1 MFVLI
6 FKQIEVRCDGWG
18 WEKNSFPHHFRHI
31 PHYFLHVC
39 PGSLGKVILD
49 AMTDSLQIDTVS
61 VQFAGLRALDSV
73 SLTLHPREIV
83 GLIGPNGSG
92 KTTLINAITG
102 YVPLAG
108 GQIHV
113 KGRRISGLPPH
124 RIAHHGIRRTF
135 QTIRLFKQLT
145 ALENVEAAAVAA
157 GQSRRAASK
166 RAHAALERLELS
178 DRSHQTAESLP
189 YGEQRR
195 LEIARALV
203 TAPPFLLLDEPAAG
217 LNESES
223 DGLLTILVG
232 IVRADGCGLL
242 IIDHDMRLIMRLC
255 DRLHVLNYGRTIA
268 EGDPASVR
276 ANPDVI
282 AAYLGGRR

>member
-1 MFVLI
+1 
-6 FKQIEVRCDGWG
+6 
-18 WEKNSFPHHFRHI
+18 
-31 PHYFLHVC
+31 
-39 PGSLGKVILD
+39 
-49 AMTDSLQIDTVS
+49 MTNSLQIDTVS
-61 VQFAGLRALDSV
+61 VQFAGLRALDAV
-73 SLTLHPREIV
+73 SLTLQRGEIV

-102 YVPLAG
+102 YVPLTN
-108 GQIHV
+108 GQIYV
-113 KGRRISGLPPH
+113 SGRRISGLPPH

-145 ALENVEAAAVAA
+145 TLENVEAAAVAA

-166 RAHAALERLELS
+166 LAHATLERLALS
-178 DRSHQTAESLP
+178 DRARQTAESLP

-223 DGLLTILVG
+223 DSLLNILIG